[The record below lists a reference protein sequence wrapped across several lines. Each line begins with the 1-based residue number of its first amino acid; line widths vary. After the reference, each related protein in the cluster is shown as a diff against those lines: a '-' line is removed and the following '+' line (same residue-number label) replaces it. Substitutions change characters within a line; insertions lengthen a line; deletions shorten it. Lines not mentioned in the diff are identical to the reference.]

1 MASSKTLD
9 DLTVHFLRDLNYAE
23 RQILRALSKM
33 QRSVKSPK
41 LKDAFA
47 KHREQTEHQVER
59 LQQAFEAMGSRARGQ
74 TCEAIN
80 GIIEEGEE
88 ILEEFQKGPLLDA
101 ALLANAQA
109 VEHYE
114 MARYGSAIA
123 WAMASGKDNV
133 AKLLEETLAEEK
145 QTDQLL
151 NQLAHSEINQEAL
164 KQAA

>member
-1 MASSKTLD
+1 MSRTRTLD
-9 DLTVHFLRDLNYAE
+9 DLTIRFLRDLYYAE

-33 QRSVKSPK
+33 QRVVQNPH
-41 LKDAFA
+41 LKEAFS
-47 KHREQTEHQVER
+47 KHREQTEHHVER

-80 GIIEEGEE
+80 GIIEEGEDVVD
-88 ILEEFQKGPLLDA
+88 EFEAGPVLDA

-114 MARYGSAIA
+114 MARYGSALA
-123 WAMASGKDNV
+123 WARAAGRDQV
-133 AKLLEETLAEEK
+133 ARLLEATLTEEK
-145 QTDQLL
+145 ETDQLL
-151 NQLAHSEINQEAL
+151 SSLADGQINQDAL